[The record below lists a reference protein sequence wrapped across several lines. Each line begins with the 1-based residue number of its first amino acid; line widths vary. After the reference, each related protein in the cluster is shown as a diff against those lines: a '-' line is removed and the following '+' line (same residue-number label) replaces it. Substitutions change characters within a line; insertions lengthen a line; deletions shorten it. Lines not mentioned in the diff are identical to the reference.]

1 MPTKEFTIRSDGK
14 ADVTEI
20 GLRARLYTSGYKYH
34 LKVAPV
40 NVSRE
45 QVRIVVQGEEESL
58 SSFYEEIHSFCTL
71 EMKITPASLS
81 EYSGLEPD
89 WDSYATM
96 FNAEQTAKGVTY
108 LQMTYNKLEEIDT
121 KFGAISKGL
130 SAVASKLDDLVNK
143 TA

>member
-1 MPTKEFTIRSDGK
+1 MPTKEFTIKSDGK
-14 ADVTEI
+14 TDVTEI

-45 QVRIVVQGEEESL
+45 QVRIVVQGEDESL
-58 SSFYEEIHSFCTL
+58 SSFYEEIHSFCTR
-71 EMKITPASLS
+71 EMKITPTSLS

-96 FNAEQTAKGVTY
+96 FNAEQTA
-108 LQMTYNKLEEIDT
+108 
-121 KFGAISKGL
+121 
-130 SAVASKLDDLVNK
+130 
-143 TA
+143 